1 MPVCLLTPIQGQV
14 NRFNSKPGN
23 LTLSVQNVQG
33 QTTLDTVN
41 SHVKDVTNPNSP
53 TSVPS
58 TCTSTSISFT
68 VQTGKT
74 YFINLAFAQIPPFN
88 SQANVNETPCG
99 QNIDSIDVTNLFPA
113 YVVVA

>member
-1 MPVCLLTPIQGQV
+1 MAACLLTPVQGQD
-14 NRFNSKPGN
+14 NRFTSKPGN

-33 QTTLDTVN
+33 QTTFDSLN

-58 TCTSTSISFT
+58 TCTSTSITFT
-68 VQTGKT
+68 VQAGKT
-74 YFINLAFAQIPPFN
+74 YFINLTFAQIPPFN
-88 SQANVNETPCG
+88 SQAQLNETPCG
-99 QNIDSIDVTNLFPA
+99 QKIDSIDVTNLFPA